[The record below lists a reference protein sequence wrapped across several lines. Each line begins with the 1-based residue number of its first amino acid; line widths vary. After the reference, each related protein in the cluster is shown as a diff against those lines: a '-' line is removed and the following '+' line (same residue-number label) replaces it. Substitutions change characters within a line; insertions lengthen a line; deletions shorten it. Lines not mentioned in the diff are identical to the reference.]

1 MEKDSLWINFLEL
14 IKTKISPICFE
25 TWFKDTK
32 LYSLEGGIA
41 KIIVPMSLHKKHFQ
55 DNYMDLI
62 SENFNILT
70 GTNFDFEFI
79 LEDEVNLKKKKNTEE
94 SGVPYNN
101 PVQANINPNY
111 TFENY
116 VKGSS
121 NSLAYTAA
129 LAVAEKPGKAYNPLF
144 IYGNSG
150 LGKTHLMHAIGNYI
164 LTTSNKK
171 VLYVTSERFI
181 SDFININRKDS
192 NNDFVEAFKN
202 KYRSLDV
209 LIIDDIQFLSNATQ
223 SQQEF
228 FHTFNE
234 LHQEGKQIIIS
245 SDRSPDDLKLLEER
259 LRTRFNWGL
268 ACNILPPDYDLRIEI
283 LKKKLSVHE
292 LARPLSNDVIEFI
305 ASNCDS
311 DVRKLEGALNRLFAY
326 TAMFNKEKIDLNVA
340 VEALSDYLVSAS
352 YLKNNI
358 QKIKKIVCDYYNIT
372 VEEMVSKKRS
382 NYVTLPR
389 QVAMYLCRMITDES
403 FPTIGFEFGGRDHS
417 TVMHAC
423 NKIEIEI
430 KKNKDFKNVL
440 DQLKLKLK

>member
-32 LYSLEGGIA
+32 LYSLEEGVA